1 VNSDRRNKSV
11 QNLKKISELLDTK
24 YSGPF
29 GIKFGLDPILGLIPG
44 IGDLVTTVL
53 SFYIIFQA
61 YVIGVGSSVLIRM
74 CVNVLLE
81 NLFDMIPFFGNFFDL
96 IWKSNT
102 KNLELLNKYIQ
113 SPVEQRLISRFFV
126 AFIFLFFS
134 SVLIYTFYLS
144 LLLLKALV
152 SFLHF

>member
-1 VNSDRRNKSV
+1 MNLDKRNKSF
-11 QNLKKISELLDTK
+11 QNLKRISELLDTK

-44 IGDLVTTVL
+44 IGDFVTTVL

-61 YVIGVGSSVLIRM
+61 YMIGVGYSVLIRM

-81 NLFDMIPFFGNFFDL
+81 NLIDMIPFFGNIFDF

-113 SPVEQRLISRFFV
+113 SPDDQRLVSRIFITL
-126 AFIFLFFS
+126 IFLFFS
-134 SVLIYTFYLS
+134 SVLIYSFYLS
-144 LLLLKALV
+144 LALLKFLS